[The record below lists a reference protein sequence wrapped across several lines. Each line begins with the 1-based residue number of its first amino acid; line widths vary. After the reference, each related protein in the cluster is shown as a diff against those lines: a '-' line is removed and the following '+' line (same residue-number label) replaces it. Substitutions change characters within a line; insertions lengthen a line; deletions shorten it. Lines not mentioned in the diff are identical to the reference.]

1 MGRAVELNCQTF
13 YAERDAEKVSGVDD
27 PSKPTA
33 TTVPKQNLERP
44 SDK

>member
-27 PSKPTA
+27 PGKPTA